1 MRKPFITFVGVS
13 NNHQFL
19 QMVPSCPTRVEA
31 AATQVLPPSPLLCRP
46 IPLLFVITSYFISI
60 NKMGFEKWM
69 LFRGKILPM
78 WVEYTLCKNLQDIFG
93 QLVKKL
99 MIKMNLSELFMT
111 YCFFLR
117 KNLGGVCVWPCCW
130 MINDVWKLAMFYE
143 LNPRRGHPNL
153 DKSKLWKIHHCR
165 ERIIYHSRFLASW

>member
-69 LFRGKILPM
+69 LFRGKILPI
-78 WVEYTLCKNLQDIFG
+78 WVECIIWKSARYVWSFG
-93 QLVKKL
+93 KKVHDQNERERIIYDL
-99 MIKMNLSELFMT
+99 L
-111 YCFFLR
+111 FFLR

-143 LNPRRGHPNL
+143 RNPRRGHPNL

-165 ERIIYHSRFLASW
+165 GRIIYHPRFLASW